1 MRLSY
6 IHTYI
11 QYTRHLT
18 GKEKDKLQRRKVVV
32 AKFGKVLKAA
42 TASSVTAFSIMVLI
56 KNYLFFFL

>member
-11 QYTRHLT
+11 RNARHLT

-32 AKFGKVLKAA
+32 AKFRKVLSRAYIPGWPEYNA
-42 TASSVTAFSIMVLI
+42 G
-56 KNYLFFFL
+56 